1 MDQLEERQMR
11 IKIER
16 GFTLIELVVVITIL
30 GILAAFAV
38 PRFIALEGKAR
49 EAAVNGLAGS
59 LRSASALAHGMWL
72 ASGSTGNISMDG
84 QTITISNGYPSTA
97 DIDDTL
103 ADTTGFSFAV
113 ATGTT
118 TFTKTGA
125 STAASCVVAYTPSA
139 VAGVAPTIT
148 STVTG
153 C

>member
-1 MDQLEERQMR
+1 MR
-11 IKIER
+11 NRIER

-59 LRSASALAHGMWL
+59 LRSASALSHGMWL
-72 ASGSTGNISMDG
+72 ASGSPATISMEG
-84 QTITISNGYPSTA
+84 TSITITNGYPNLATINA
-97 DIDDTL
+97 TL
-103 ADTTGFSFAV
+103 ADLTGFTYDNTTG
-113 ATGTT
+113 

-125 STAASCVVAYTPSA
+125 ATPATCVVVYTPPA
-139 VAGVAPTIT
+139 ALGNAPTIAA
-148 STVTG
+148 TVTG

>member
-1 MDQLEERQMR
+1 MR
-11 IKIER
+11 NRIER

-59 LRSASALAHGMWL
+59 VRSASALAHGMWL
-72 ASGSTGNISMDG
+72 ASGSPATIAMDG
-84 QTITISNGYPSTA
+84 TTITITNGYPANA

-103 ADTTGFSFAV
+103 ADTTGFTFAV
-113 ATGTT
+113 ASGTT

-125 STAASCVVAYTPSA
+125 STPASCVVTYTPSA
-139 VAGVAPTIT
+139 TAGVAPTIAAVT
-148 STVTG
+148 SG

>member
-1 MDQLEERQMR
+1 MHNR
-11 IKIER
+11 IER

-59 LRSASALAHGMWL
+59 VRSASALAHGMWL
-72 ASGSTGNISMDG
+72 ASSSPATIAMDG
-84 QTITISNGYPSTA
+84 TTITITNGYPSTA
-97 DIDDTL
+97 DVVNTL
-103 ADTTGFSFAV
+103 ADTTGFTTAV
-113 ATGTT
+113 ASGTT

-125 STAASCVVAYTPSA
+125 ATAATCKVDYTPSA
-139 VAGVAPTIT
+139 TVGVSPTIAA
-148 STVTG
+148 TVTG

>member
-1 MDQLEERQMR
+1 MR

-49 EAAVNGLAGS
+49 EAAVNGLSGS
-59 LRSASALAHGMWL
+59 IRSASALAHGMWI
-72 ASGSTGNISMDG
+72 ASSSPATISMEG
-84 QTITISNGYPSTA
+84 TTITITNGYPSNA
-97 DIDDTL
+97 DIVNTL
-103 ADTTGFSFAV
+103 ADTTGFTTAV
-113 ATGTT
+113 AAGTT

-125 STAASCVVAYTPSA
+125 TTAATCKVDYTPSA
-139 VAGVAPTIT
+139 TAGVAPTIAA
-148 STVTG
+148 TVTG

>member
-1 MDQLEERQMR
+1 MR
-11 IKIER
+11 NRIER

-49 EAAVNGLAGS
+49 EAAVNGLSGS

-72 ASGSTGNISMDG
+72 ASGSSGNIAMDG
-84 QTITISNGYPSTA
+84 QTITIANGYPSLA

-103 ADTTGFSFAV
+103 ADTTGFTFA
-113 ATGTT
+113 ATATAT

-125 STAASCVVAYTPSA
+125 ATPANCVVTYTPSVA
-139 VAGVAPTIT
+139 AGVAPAIAAVF
-148 STVTG
+148 SG

>member
-1 MDQLEERQMR
+1 MSNR
-11 IKIER
+11 IER

-49 EAAVNGLAGS
+49 EAAINGIAGS
-59 LRSASALAHGMWL
+59 LRSASALSHGMWL
-72 ASGSTGNISMDG
+72 ASGSPATITMDG
-84 QTITISNGYPSTA
+84 LTVNITNGYPALA

-103 ADTTGFSFAV
+103 ADTNGFTFA
-113 ATGTT
+113 ATATAT

-125 STAASCVVAYTPSA
+125 TTPATCVAVYTPSA
-139 VAGVAPTIT
+139 VAGVAPTVT
-148 STVTG
+148 TTVTG